1 MKKIISMND
10 LAATVK
16 ERRLET
22 GLSQN
27 ALAQK
32 AKVSRE
38 WIVQFEAGKVSA
50 QTFWLL
56 KVLEALNL
64 FLSSRKTQMKLQ
76 VIAHLHQVRLR
87 QVHHSMNY

>member
-1 MKKIISMND
+1 MND